1 MLNKSSESAQVEESS
16 SQWNL
21 FEAIELVERQFG
33 LCNKKMPKTTVSS
46 MRGKSINKTVLF
58 IFNNTICFSFQ
69 PERKIF
75 QSESKDIFF
84 LRAEKGITE
93 WDVDSGKLKI
103 LSGKNIW
110 WHYTPLPPHS
120 HSPSWPQW
128 KQALALHGPLL
139 LPCPFWRKIQ
149 LGGVASTLLLQWVCL
164 CGWWVW
170 QLPIPLCLCSCC

>member
-1 MLNKSSESAQVEESS
+1 M
-16 SQWNL
+16 
-21 FEAIELVERQFG
+21 
-33 LCNKKMPKTTVSS
+33 
-46 MRGKSINKTVLF
+46 NKTVLF

-69 PERKIF
+69 PKRKIF

-84 LRAEKGITE
+84 LRAEKGIME

-110 WHYTPLPPHS
+110 WHYTPPPPHS

-128 KQALALHGPLL
+128 KQALALHGSLL

-149 LGGVASTLLLQWVCL
+149 LGGVASTLLASVGASVWVVSVAASYPTL
-164 CGWWVW
+164 SLFLLLTKQAELV
-170 QLPIPLCLCSCC
+170 